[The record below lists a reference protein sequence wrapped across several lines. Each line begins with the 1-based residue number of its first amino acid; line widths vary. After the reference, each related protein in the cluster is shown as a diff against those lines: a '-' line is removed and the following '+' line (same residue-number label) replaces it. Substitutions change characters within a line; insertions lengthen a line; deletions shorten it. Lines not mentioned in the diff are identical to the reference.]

1 MCNISEFVC
10 YLWENITPLIPDF
23 KCSFLILDDVIWC
36 RKLTDSSMKVIA
48 ETCSKLCTLDLGNLR
63 KLTDSA
69 LGFLAN
75 ACREIHTLK
84 LCRNAFRYL
93 HNIVI

>member
-1 MCNISEFVC
+1 
-10 YLWENITPLIPDF
+10 
-23 KCSFLILDDVIWC
+23 
-36 RKLTDSSMKVIA
+36 
-48 ETCSKLCTLDLGNLR
+48 
-63 KLTDSA
+63 